1 MQIDGGRYF
10 LHEHPAGAF
19 SWQLPDLIKLMQRP
33 HVSRRVGHMCAHNMT
48 SQDAHGVGLVRKA
61 TGWLSNSPAL
71 LEEVA
76 LQCSGGHRHV
86 PLVHGR
92 AANAAIYP
100 PNLCFAILRGLRKQ
114 LTNDG
119 VMGINNI
126 GTVCE
131 DTHEQ
136 DIARNFELYGANPQ
150 FIDDISGGALD
161 PKLVAAARRE
171 EIQGARKHNV
181 FTKVPISECWEQ
193 TNAPPIDTRWVDINK
208 GDNEN
213 PDIRCRWVGREF
225 RGSDRDRDD
234 LYAATP
240 PLEAI
245 KALIVLA
252 ASQKGGKRQN
262 LKKLSFIDI
271 KKAYFHAKV
280 KRPLYVVLPPE
291 ALDPGETGVC
301 GKLNF
306 SLYGTRDAAHNW
318 EEAYSQ
324 FLISIGFQQGLSS
337 PCIFR
342 HPVRDIITVVHGDDF
357 TSLAVEDNLKWL
369 SNQFKSK
376 FEIKDK
382 GILGPDPND
391 AKEVRLLNR
400 VVAWERDGIRLEADQ
415 RHAEILVRQLGLE
428 EAKGLELPGTKDSSE
443 EDGDENSHQPVDARQ
458 ATLYRACAAR
468 CNFLSLDRPDIQFP
482 AKEVSRGM
490 ANPTPADFIKLKRL
504 ARYIKQ
510 YPRVVYKYKFQE
522 AFKHIN
528 IYTDTDWAGCVKTRK
543 STQGGIAMLGSHCV
557 KSWSSTQAFIALSS
571 GEAEFYG
578 VVKGASV
585 GLGMKS
591 LLADM
596 GVDVHVNVHTDATA
610 AKGIARAK
618 A

>member
-1 MQIDGGRYF
+1 M
-10 LHEHPAGAF
+10 
-19 SWQLPDLIKLMQRP
+19 
-33 HVSRRVGHMCAHNMT
+33 
-48 SQDAHGVGLVRKA
+48 
-61 TGWLSNSPAL
+61 
-71 LEEVA
+71 
-76 LQCSGGHRHV
+76 
-86 PLVHGR
+86 
-92 AANAAIYP
+92 
-100 PNLCFAILRGLRKQ
+100 
-114 LTNDG
+114 
-119 VMGINNI
+119 
-126 GTVCE
+126 
-131 DTHEQ
+131 
-136 DIARNFELYGANPQ
+136 
-150 FIDDISGGALD
+150 
-161 PKLVAAARRE
+161 
-171 EIQGARKHNV
+171 
-181 FTKVPISECWEQ
+181 
-193 TNAPPIDTRWVDINK
+193 
-208 GDNEN
+208 
-213 PDIRCRWVGREF
+213 
-225 RGSDRDRDD
+225 
-234 LYAATP
+234 
-240 PLEAI
+240 
-245 KALIVLA
+245 
-252 ASQKGGKRQN
+252 
-262 LKKLSFIDI
+262 
-271 KKAYFHAKV
+271 
-280 KRPLYVVLPPE
+280 
-291 ALDPGETGVC
+291 
-301 GKLNF
+301 
-306 SLYGTRDAAHNW
+306 
-318 EEAYSQ
+318 
-324 FLISIGFQQGLSS
+324 
-337 PCIFR
+337 
-342 HPVRDIITVVHGDDF
+342 
-357 TSLAVEDNLKWL
+357 
-369 SNQFKSK
+369 
-376 FEIKDK
+376 
-382 GILGPDPND
+382 GPDSND